1 MDVIE
6 KVRATLADRLQE
18 LEQESERLRSA
29 LQNIDGR
36 GNRRMARRRGAQGR
50 RSRRKTSPGDERKLG
65 KRQEQFLAAVKRK
78 PGAGVP
84 ELAKSIGIRPQQ
96 GYSIA
101 QSLSKRGRIRK
112 SGKGYALRS

>member
-6 KVRATLADRLQE
+6 KVRATLADRLGE

-29 LQNIDGR
+29 LKSLDGR
-36 GNRRMARRRGAQGR
+36 GNRQRAQPRGPQGR
-50 RSRRKTSPGDERKLG
+50 PSRRKTSPGDERKLG
-65 KRQEQFLAAVKRK
+65 KRQEQFLAAVRRK

-84 ELAKSIGIRPQQ
+84 ELAKSIGVRPEQ

-101 QSLSKRGRIRK
+101 KSLSKRGRIRK